1 MLKPTEFLT
10 IGFLVAAAPALAQFK
25 CMTADGK
32 AIYQQTACQSGS
44 RSEKIDMSNTV
55 PADPSGATTG
65 ADSARRKLLIM
76 QQQAAISRAVTNRY
90 PIVGMTVG
98 DLNMAMGA
106 PDVVNS
112 SDYGRGLEQQAIY
125 YRGDRTLYAYTRAGL
140 VTAVQDTA
148 GSNRTAA
155 RTNCPDRQAMDNEAV
170 SLNSITLGS
179 EERDRR
185 KRELG
190 LLRQQCG

>member
-1 MLKPTEFLT
+1 MLRPTEFLT

-32 AIYQQTACQSGS
+32 PSYQQTACQGSS
-44 RSEKIDMSNTV
+44 RSEKLDMSNTAL
-55 PADPSGATTG
+55 ADPSGATTG
-65 ADSARRKLLIM
+65 ADSTRRKLLVM
-76 QQQAAISRAVTNRY
+76 QQQAAIAQAITNRY

-98 DLNMAMGA
+98 DLNMAMGS

-125 YRGDRTLYAYTRAGL
+125 YRGDRTLYAYIRAGN

-148 GSNRTAA
+148 GGNRTAA
-155 RTNCPDRQAMDNEAV
+155 RANCPDRQAMDNEAV
-170 SLNSITLGS
+170 SLNSITLGI

-185 KRELG
+185 KRDLWH
-190 LLRQQCG
+190 LRQQCG